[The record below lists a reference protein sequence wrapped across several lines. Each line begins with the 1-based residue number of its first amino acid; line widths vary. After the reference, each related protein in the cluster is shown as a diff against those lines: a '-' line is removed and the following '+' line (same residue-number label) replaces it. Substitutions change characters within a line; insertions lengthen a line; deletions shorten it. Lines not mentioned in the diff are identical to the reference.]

1 MDTMTAETIEH
12 LRQVEVAIEKAKAIL
27 RQHGFPDDK
36 RTVMTIAMVDQLI
49 EHHGAILLLIRSGKV
64 GSAFALARPCVEGM
78 YRGLWINFCA
88 TDEQLKKFDETDDL
102 PRTMKDLADEI
113 DAKYLGD
120 GFFADLKQRSWKA
133 LCSYAHNGMLQ
144 LARRFTGHELKPAYG
159 DGEIYEVTT
168 ATTTVTL
175 ALIAKFLAVQK
186 QVESSKAAEQLVESY
201 GPVAR
206 QLAELGAKA
215 E

>member
-1 MDTMTAETIEH
+1 MTPETVEH
-12 LRQVEVAIEKAKAIL
+12 LCQVEVAIEKAKAIL
-27 RQHGFPDDK
+27 SQHGFPDDK

-64 GSAFALARPCVEGM
+64 GSAFALARPVVEGM

-88 TDEQLKKFDETDDL
+88 TDEQLQKFDDTDEL
-102 PRTMKDLADEI
+102 PRTMKELADEI

-144 LARRFTGHELKPAYG
+144 LARRFTGHQLKPAYS

-168 ATTTVTL
+168 ATTTVILTL
-175 ALIAKFLAVQK
+175 ISKFLAVQEH
-186 QVESSKAAEQLVESY
+186 VESSRAAEHLIESF
-201 GPVAR
+201 GPVAK
-206 QLAELGAKA
+206 QLAQPSAGAPGSA
-215 E
+215 